1 MGYMSDKFII
11 QGQAKLEGVINISG
25 AKNSAGPI
33 LAATLLTK
41 ESCIVDN
48 LPLVKDILNSIEIL
62 KSMGAEVEWLGE
74 KKIRITAA
82 NVSPEKIAISLIGK
96 SRVSVLLIGALLARF
111 NEFKFTPPGGDR
123 IGLRPITTHLDALGK
138 LGAKVTRENSDYCF
152 DGSNLKGE
160 KIILKEFSVTATE
173 TLMIAAAGING
184 ITVIKSAAA
193 EPHVRALGEMLIKMG
208 AEISGLGTHTI
219 TIKGSENLKGGEFS
233 VLSDHIEAGTY
244 FAIGAITP
252 GTLELRNIISND
264 LDIFLE
270 KMKDLNV
277 RFEIGKDSL
286 RVHYSP
292 DLKPARIQ
300 TLPWPGFTT
309 DVLPLIV
316 PLLTQAQGKSLIH
329 DPLYENRLSYV
340 QELRKMGADIEIVDP
355 HRAIVFGKTDLT
367 GIEISSWDIRAG
379 ASLVVAGLI
388 AKGETVVKDAYQID
402 RGYER
407 MDQKLQN
414 VGAKIKRVTE

>member
-160 KIILKEFSVTATE
+160 KIILKEFENELLKYESNE
-173 TLMIAAAGING
+173 IEFIKLILSNSQNIDSYNINF
-184 ITVIKSAAA
+184 ISEDNNKIEIENILNKIIKS
-193 EPHVRALGEMLIKMG
+193 EWGKSFLPKNIK
-208 AEISGLGTHTI
+208 
-219 TIKGSENLKGGEFS
+219 NLK
-233 VLSDHIEAGTY
+233 I
-244 FAIGAITP
+244 
-252 GTLELRNIISND
+252 N
-264 LDIFLE
+264 E
-270 KMKDLNV
+270 K
-277 RFEIGKDSL
+277 FEI
-286 RVHYSP
+286 
-292 DLKPARIQ
+292 LKNFINN
-300 TLPWPGFTT
+300 L
-309 DVLPLIV
+309 
-316 PLLTQAQGKSLIH
+316 K
-329 DPLYENRLSYV
+329 
-340 QELRKMGADIEIVDP
+340 
-355 HRAIVFGKTDLT
+355 
-367 GIEISSWDIRAG
+367 
-379 ASLVVAGLI
+379 
-388 AKGETVVKDAYQID
+388 ID
-402 RGYER
+402 
-407 MDQKLQN
+407 
-414 VGAKIKRVTE
+414 